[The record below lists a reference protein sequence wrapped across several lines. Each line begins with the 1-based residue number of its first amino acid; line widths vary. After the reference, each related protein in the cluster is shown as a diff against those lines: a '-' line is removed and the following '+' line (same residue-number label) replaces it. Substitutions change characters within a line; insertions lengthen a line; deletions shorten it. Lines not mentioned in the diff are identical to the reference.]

1 MTIPEYAMTQHFP
14 KQIFVQNL
22 CGSKSPQNLFD
33 LSKESRG
40 G

>member
-14 KQIFVQNL
+14 KQIL
-22 CGSKSPQNLFD
+22 CGLKSPQNLFD